1 MKKHPYLLTPGPLTT
16 SETVKMAA
24 LQDWGSWD
32 DDFNQLSARVCD
44 YLLGEANAKASHE
57 CVLMQGSGT
66 FAVEATLGSL
76 LDTETKT
83 LVLMN
88 GAYGKRLASILA
100 RMGLP
105 HTTLDKGDYLPPLAN
120 EVRTL
125 LQADTAITH
134 VALIHCETSSGIL
147 NPLEAIARVVA
158 EEGRQLIIDAMSSF
172 GALPI
177 DAAQLPFLALISSA
191 NKCFEGIPGFG
202 FIIVEREALKASAG
216 RSRSLSLDLHD
227 QWSYMQKTGQW
238 RYTPPTHVVAA
249 FLQAIEEHAA
259 EGRSPARLAR
269 YTRNRD
275 RLVTGMRRMGFHT
288 LLDDHWLSPIIVTFL
303 APEHPEFD
311 FKRFYQAVKARG
323 FLLYPGKL
331 TEVDSFRIGC
341 IGQLFDEQ
349 IDQVLRAIAEAC
361 HELGLPL
368 AGTAEARRVE
378 AVIMDMAGT
387 CVDFGSRAPIQAFI
401 ALFEEERVPVTAVEA
416 RIPMGKEKR
425 EHIQALL
432 AMPRIRESWVSVKGQ
447 APASAEVDR
456 LYHRFTELQKLAIA
470 QNTQLIPG
478 TLALV
483 DVCNR
488 QAIKVGLNTGYSGE
502 MVASLLPEMQAQG
515 LQPGSVVCATDV
527 PAGRP
532 APWMCLQNARELG
545 VSGVQSCIKVDDTAV
560 GIAEGRNAGMWTV
573 AVAVSGNELG
583 LSLEEWQAL
592 TDEEQQSAS
601 LQARQT
607 LTASGAHYVIDSV
620 AELPAIIARINQR
633 LAAGDQP

>member
-1 MKKHPYLLTPGPLTT
+1 MKKFPYLLTPGPLTT

-44 YLLGEANAKASHE
+44 YIQEQANAKTGHE
-57 CVLMQGSGT
+57 CVLIQGSGT
-66 FAVEATLGSL
+66 FAVEATLGTL
-76 LDTETKT
+76 LDEQSNT

-88 GAYGKRLASILA
+88 GAYGKRLASILD

-105 HTTLDKGDYLPPLAN
+105 HTTLDKGDYLPPLAS
-120 EVRTL
+120 EVRAI
-125 LQADTAITH
+125 LQADTSITH
-134 VALIHCETSSGIL
+134 VAIIHCETSSGIL
-147 NPLEAIARVVA
+147 NPLAAIADVVA
-158 EEGRQLIIDAMSSF
+158 AEGRQLIIDAMSSF

-177 DAAQLPFLALISSA
+177 DATQLPFLALISSA
-191 NKCFEGIPGFG
+191 NKCFEGLPGFG
-202 FIIVEREALKASAG
+202 FVLIEREALKASKG

-227 QWSYMQKTGQW
+227 QWFYMQQTGQW
-238 RYTPPTHVVAA
+238 RYTPPTHIVAA
-249 FLQAIEEHAA
+249 FVQAIQEHEA
-259 EGRSPARLAR
+259 EGGSPGRLAR

-275 RLVTGMRRMGFHT
+275 RLVAGMRRMGFQT
-288 LLDDHWLSPIIVTFL
+288 LLDNHWLSPIIVTFL
-303 APEHPEFD
+303 APKHEAFD
-311 FKRFYQAVKARG
+311 FKRFYEAVKARG

-361 HELGLPL
+361 QELGLPQGS
-368 AGTAEARRVE
+368 AMQHRQVE

-387 CVDFGSRAPIQAFI
+387 CVDFGSRAPIQAFM
-401 ALFEEERVPVTAVEA
+401 ALFEEEGVPVTAVEA

-425 EHIQALL
+425 EHIEALL
-432 AMPRIRESWVSVKGQ
+432 AMPRVREHWVTVKGQ
-447 APASAEVDR
+447 EPDSANVDR

-478 TLALV
+478 TMTLMDA
-483 DVCNR
+483 CER
-488 QAIKVGLNTGYSGE
+488 QAIKVGLNTGYSRE
-502 MVASLLPEMQAQG
+502 MVSNLIPEIKSQG
-515 LQPGSVVCATDV
+515 LEPASVVCATDV

-592 TDEEQQSAS
+592 TDEQQQARS
-601 LQARQT
+601 LQARQR
-607 LTASGAHYVIDSV
+607 LAASGAHYVIDSV
-620 AELPAIIARINQR
+620 AELPEVIDHINQR
-633 LAAGDQP
+633 LAAGEQP